1 MNWLAKINLPLVIQ
15 RFGPYRSALLIVAMI
30 AACWFVGYRMG
41 NYYHGYQVQTL
52 KEQKVRLDDLY
63 ATINETSRRIQT
75 LEIELEVER
84 LANVNVLNDLTAMK
98 VDHYEVK
105 KELAFYEKV
114 MAPEKQAAGLAIDS
128 IKVVATESKN
138 HYRFQIA
145 LVQQL
150 LKKAYVK
157 GYVNLALIGSLNG
170 KPKRIPLSSIS
181 EMSKSERAFSF
192 QFFQLIAGEFF
203 LPEGFVVEQIVVIA
217 ETTKNKWQKYKRIET
232 LYPWPYAIN
241 KKALIKP
248 VPEK

>member
-1 MNWLAKINLPLVIQ
+1 MNWLAKINLPLMIQ
-15 RFGPYRSALLIVAMI
+15 RVGPYRSALVIVAVI

-41 NYYHGYQVQTL
+41 NYYHGFQVQTL

-63 ATINETSRRIQT
+63 ANINESSRRIQT

-84 LANVNVLNDLTAMK
+84 LANVKVLNDLTAMK
-98 VDHYEVK
+98 AEHYEVK

-114 MAPEKQAAGLAIDS
+114 MAPEKQANGLAIDS

-157 GYVNLALIGSLNG
+157 GYVNLVLIGSLNN
-170 KPKRIPLSSIS
+170 KPKRIPLSAIS
-181 EMSKSERAFSF
+181 EISKSERAFSF
-192 QFFQLIAGEFF
+192 QFFQLISGEFI
-203 LPEGFVVEQIVVIA
+203 LPEGFVVEQISVIA
-217 ETTKNKWQKYKRIET
+217 ETTKNRWQKYKRIEA
-232 LYPWPYAIN
+232 LHPWPSTLKKKTN
-241 KKALIKP
+241 KTSA
-248 VPEK
+248 